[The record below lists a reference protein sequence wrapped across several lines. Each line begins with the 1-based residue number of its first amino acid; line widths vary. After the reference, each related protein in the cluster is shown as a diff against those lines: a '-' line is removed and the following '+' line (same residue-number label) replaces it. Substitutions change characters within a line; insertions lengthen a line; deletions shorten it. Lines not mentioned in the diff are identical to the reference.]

1 MTGDH
6 ALTEDQVVAKQKS
19 SMRTRSL
26 ILFLLF
32 MPLSGCI
39 VWYVGHPEVTVTT
52 QSFATN
58 ETSLPFYL
66 QIPRAPWYQNDPPD
80 NYKTFLNAMAQV
92 GLTPVTGAPDTLPET
107 GR

>member
-1 MTGDH
+1 MSRTILL
-6 ALTEDQVVAKQKS
+6 ALLV
-19 SMRTRSL
+19 
-26 ILFLLF
+26 ILL

-66 QIPRAPWYQNDPPD
+66 QIPRAPCTSTIPRIITRHSSTQWH
-80 NYKTFLNAMAQV
+80 K
-92 GLTPVTGAPDTLPET
+92 
-107 GR
+107 